1 MSLDPAAMLK
11 ATQEAAA
18 ARSAA
23 SSSGSTG
30 NKFVTGYFS
39 QPVPLWVH
47 TFLTGL
53 APMLPLIPYVGPAFF
68 ALFSSFG
75 TNGAN
80 LLLSGSMGWAIAK
93 FGFNQACRGAYFLIA
108 LKYPGRWWLQYLKGL
123 LYYANPWYV
132 FDIVQRYSPSFAEEG
147 YKLPFA
153 NMYLNERIAKN
164 QAAKTWNAAQRV
176 AIIGGKKADPLY
188 PKCLPEVLLKSDIG
202 FKEPKVDASGNI
214 MLDISG
220 NKILDLDA
228 SGNPIIRYGY
238 MSPMLFGMMLL
249 YIYPWVLEMSSL
261 FPPEV
266 QAIFDPWIG
275 WGISALGAVMGL
287 TAALGAGTLY
297 AVPGAISQL
306 GSILPKM
313 SGGTKQAGG
322 IKLPEINEVIHN
334 VLDNTKEAPVHQQ
347 GGEKAN
353 TDTDEGIMF
362 LGSLAIVSL
371 AGISL
376 ALIRSK
382 KLSPANI

>member
-1 MSLDPAAMLK
+1 MDPAAIAK
-11 ATQEAAA
+11 AAQEAAA

-23 SSSGSTG
+23 ASAGSTG

-39 QPVPLWVH
+39 QPVPLWVQ

-93 FGFNQACRGAYFLIA
+93 FGFNQACRGAYFLIS
-108 LKYPGRWWLQYLKGL
+108 KQYPGRWWLPYLKGL

-147 YKLPFA
+147 FKLPFA
-153 NMYLNERIAKN
+153 NMYLNDNIAKN
-164 QAAKTWNAAQRV
+164 QEVKKWNAAQRT
-176 AIIGGKKADPLY
+176 AIMGGKTPDPLY
-188 PKCLPEVLLKSDIG
+188 PKCLPKVLTKSDIG
-202 FKEPKVDASGNI
+202 FKEPKVDVSGNI
-214 MLDISG
+214 VLDISG
-220 NKILDLDA
+220 NAIPEVDA

-249 YIYPWVLEMSSL
+249 YIYPWVVEMSSL

-266 QAIFDPWIG
+266 QAVFDPWIG
-275 WGISALGAVMGL
+275 WGVSAVGGIMAL
-287 TAALGAGTLY
+287 TTALGAGSLY
-297 AVPGAISQL
+297 AAPGAITQL
-306 GSILPKM
+306 ASLFPKM
-313 SGGTKQAGG
+313 SGGAQKGG
-322 IKLPEINEVIHN
+322 AKMPDINDVIHN
-334 VLDNTKEAPVHQQ
+334 VLDNTKEISSQE
-347 GGEKAN
+347 GGSK
-353 TDTDEGIMF
+353 DTDEGIMF
-362 LGSLAIVSL
+362 LGSLGIVSL

-382 KLSPANI
+382 KLSAANI